1 MAISEKQRQ
10 KKLQQKRQKRQQAMQ
25 AARRSS
31 VVPRKASQFAHLPI
45 HECLIPANLFDVGIG
60 SLIWARRA
68 GVGQLAVSA
77 FVLDVFC
84 LGVKNAMFRGLDERT
99 YEEEMKPSL
108 TIAAEGAAFQAV
120 HPTCLRKLIEGAV
133 DYASDLG
140 FQPHR
145 DYREAK
151 GIFGD
156 VDAMACPTR
165 FEYGQDGKP
174 FYIRG
179 PKESIAQAKRIV
191 AQLEKRCGQDNCHY
205 LVEMDDPRN
214 AG

>member
-10 KKLQQKRQKRQQAMQ
+10 KKLQQKRQKRQLAVQ
-25 AARRSS
+25 AARRSTAA
-31 VVPRKASQFAHLPI
+31 PRKASQFAHLPV
-45 HECLIPANLFDVGIG
+45 HECLIPENLFDVGIG

-68 GVGQLAVSA
+68 GGGQLAVSA

-84 LGVKNAMFRGLDERT
+84 LGVKNAMFRGLDERV

-108 TIAAEGAAFQAV
+108 TVAAEGVAFQSV
-120 HPTCLRKLIEGAV
+120 HPTCMRKLIEGAV

-140 FQPHR
+140 FQPQR
-145 DYREAK
+145 DYRDAK

-156 VDAMACPTR
+156 VDAIACPTR
-165 FEYGQDGKP
+165 FEYGQNGKP

-191 AQLEKRCGQDNCHY
+191 QQLEKRCGEDNYHY
-205 LVEMDDPRN
+205 LVAVDDPRD
-214 AG
+214 AD